1 MDELIDIYN
10 ADRITTGKT
19 VLKSIAHKNGWF
31 HQTVHIWF
39 YTSDRKIL
47 VQQRGKHKSVF
58 PLLWDVSVAGHIGA
72 GEKIEDA
79 AIREIEEEIGLQVN
93 FNDLKK
99 IGIFKSEHKHSET
112 LIDRE
117 FHHTF
122 IVKLQTQLKQL
133 IKQESEVEA
142 LALTPLLKFS
152 EETWGL
158 ANPKKY
164 VPHSTDYYKT
174 VIKAIKKEL

>member
-1 MDELIDIYN
+1 MDELIDICG
-10 ADRITTGKT
+10 ADRIATGKKA
-19 VLKSIAHKNGWF
+19 LKSIAHKNGWF
-31 HQTVHIWF
+31 HETVHIWF

-47 VQQRGKHKSVF
+47 LQQRGKHKSVF

-79 AIREIEEEIGLQVN
+79 CIREVQEEIGLQIS

-99 IGIFKSEHKHSET
+99 IDIFKSEHKHSDT
-112 LIDRE
+112 LIDCE

-122 IVKLQTQLKQL
+122 ITRLNKPLKQL

-142 LALTPLLKFS
+142 LVLTPLLKFS

-158 ANPKKY
+158 ANRKKY

-174 VIKAIKKEL
+174 VIKAVQKEL